1 MWLELPPQG
10 KLPVVFCTFWFPV
23 LTALKCAV
31 TNTVEKKTAQECVLT
46 QNFNC
51 AFIMLKN
58 NFNSISWQ
66 LFRVGFGIAFGFV
79 LLAGKE
85 PSM

>member
-1 MWLELPPQG
+1 MEEA
-10 KLPVVFCTFWFPV
+10 LPVVFCTFWLPV

-31 TNTVEKKTAQECVLT
+31 THTGEEKAAQECVLT
-46 QNFNC
+46 QNLNC

-58 NFNSISWQ
+58 NLNSMSWQ
-66 LFRVGFGIAFGFV
+66 PFRIGLGFAFGLV
-79 LLAGKE
+79 LLVGKE